1 MAAIDIGPRQPTWRV
16 ELHDIL
22 WNSRIRR
29 YPPLSIRTQEL
40 LMIDDPEKTDRLLV
54 ELKASLPVRTRL
66 SQNLIRMFAR
76 KSPDLSIPS
85 ICSIVSVFYAG
96 DEGGIVCGL
105 DVGGSE
111 TKALHFV
118 SITHLSFDR
127 RMPLFRRIAT
137 YQHHRIKKL
146 KKQPGRS
153 G

>member
-1 MAAIDIGPRQPTWRV
+1 M
-16 ELHDIL
+16 
-22 WNSRIRR
+22 
-29 YPPLSIRTQEL
+29 
-40 LMIDDPEKTDRLLV
+40 
-54 ELKASLPVRTRL
+54 
-66 SQNLIRMFAR
+66 
-76 KSPDLSIPS
+76 
-85 ICSIVSVFYAG
+85 
-96 DEGGIVCGL
+96 CGL
-105 DVGGSE
+105 DIGGSE

>member
-1 MAAIDIGPRQPTWRV
+1 
-16 ELHDIL
+16 
-22 WNSRIRR
+22 
-29 YPPLSIRTQEL
+29 
-40 LMIDDPEKTDRLLV
+40 MIDDPEKTDRLLV

-146 KKQPGRS
+146 KRQPGRS